1 MNTHTSNLNNREVS
15 EIERQQSVAAS
26 GSAMNETGTF
36 PLQLLVR
43 SLGNA
48 YLCCGRV
55 PSAGWEK
62 PKGFDGF
69 SYPASAEA
77 L

>member
-1 MNTHTSNLNNREVS
+1 LNNREVS
-15 EIERQQSVAAS
+15 EIEPQQSVAGN
-26 GSAMNETGTF
+26 GSADLDETGTF

-43 SLGNA
+43 SLGKA
-48 YLCCGRV
+48 YLCRGRV
-55 PSAGWEK
+55 PSAGREK
-62 PKGFDGF
+62 PKGFDGL